1 METDEDRRQEAK
13 DQEYQ
18 AIWGVGRESGQ
29 SKAEAI
35 NAMMM
40 IITVGSN
47 TVTSS
52 SVAAESQHRQHIT
65 RCSKGRA
72 TDGRGSGK
80 RTGWR
85 SERARVCDE
94 PEKRGERTGGPG
106 VPRVLTP
113 RRPARETLADW
124 GLHAR

>member
-40 IITVGSN
+40 IIAVGSN
-47 TVTSS
+47 AVTSS
-52 SVAAESQHRQHIT
+52 SVAAAESTWAAHHKVFQGTSDGWARQ
-65 RCSKGRA
+65 RE
-72 TDGRGSGK
+72 TDGLAK
-80 RTGWR
+80 RT
-85 SERARVCDE
+85 SQS
-94 PEKRGERTGGPG
+94 
-106 VPRVLTP
+106 L
-113 RRPARETLADW
+113 
-124 GLHAR
+124 